1 MTITAGPSPAR
12 NTGRLTPSCV
22 NVDSWNPGSEPSDM
36 ALHTSDGLTS
46 SSDRAAG
53 SGNHGS
59 TRAAA
64 SKGATPPTAMAG
76 PQPPRAGSRVVG
88 PQSPAAGPAT
98 AHTGQP
104 AVRRAPTPG

>member
-1 MTITAGPSPAR
+1 MTIPAGPSPAR

-53 SGNHGS
+53 SGNHGG

-64 SKGATPPTAMAG
+64 SKGATPQTAMAG
-76 PQPPRAGSRVVG
+76 PNPPRASSRVVG
-88 PQSPAAGPAT
+88 TRGPAAGARA
-98 AHTGQP
+98 AHTRGS
-104 AVRRAPTPG
+104 AVDGPPP